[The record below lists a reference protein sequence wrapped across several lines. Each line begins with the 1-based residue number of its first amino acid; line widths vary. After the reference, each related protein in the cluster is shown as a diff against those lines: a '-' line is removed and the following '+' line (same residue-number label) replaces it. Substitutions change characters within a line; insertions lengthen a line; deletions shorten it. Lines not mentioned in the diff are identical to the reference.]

1 MGSKKPP
8 GKMANNMFDLEQSIA
23 DWRRQMLAAGIKT
36 PVPLEELE
44 IHLREEIERR
54 TESGLSETEAFK
66 TSVQKIGTAQAVQN
80 EFKKVEASKENR
92 QWHNVQIMFVAL
104 TGLVP
109 LMGCA
114 GFSEQGV
121 YWEMTPGQIIATL
134 AAGAVFSL
142 LAWSGRLSYRL
153 FPVIQTKRTRDTVRL
168 VCALPVALWWVAFL
182 CLILPR
188 YNFTVGQ
195 LFVTLPWALFPPMG
209 ACIGLIWGMET
220 AARKKVALA
229 HS

>member
-1 MGSKKPP
+1 MSD
-8 GKMANNMFDLEQSIA
+8 FEQSIA
-23 DWRRQMLAAGIKT
+23 NWRQQMLAAGIKT

-44 IHLREEIERR
+44 IHLREEIERQ
-54 TESGLSETEAFK
+54 TESGLSEMEAFK
-66 TSVQKIGTAQAVQN
+66 ASVQKIGPAQAVQN
-80 EFKKVEASKENR
+80 EFRKVEATKEDR
-92 QWHNVQIMFVAL
+92 QWQNMQIVFVAL

-109 LMGCA
+109 LMGSA
-114 GFSEQGV
+114 GFSKGGV
-121 YWEMTPGQIIATL
+121 YWEMTPGQIIASL

-153 FPVIQTKRTRDTVRL
+153 FPVIQTKRTRDAIHL
-168 VCALPVALWWVAFL
+168 VCALPMALWWVAFL

-188 YNFTVGQ
+188 YDFTVGQ

-220 AARKKVALA
+220 AARKKVTLA
-229 HS
+229 RS